1 MSFASPCKTCLAGR
15 LRSGMLPRRL
25 LRRGGASVVAAIPLS
40 PEGDWAGFGA
50 QLDAMRGLLEELNQ
64 QSTGH

>member
-1 MSFASPCKTCLAGR
+1 VAPGGPSASTATSPAAPAAAQAREALDRYNQAIER
-15 LRSGMLPRRL
+15 LKS
-25 LRRGGASVVAAIPLS
+25 
-40 PEGDWAGFGA
+40 GDWAGFGA